1 MKRLT
6 AIFALALAACAFAA
20 PKVKAPPSFAKDGEL
35 LLEPTYC
42 CCSVE
47 FGADKPIEGLAL
59 EWRSRGTRDPTGG
72 RGATALPSGHA
83 GRVTVVRIAAFP
95 VISVVP
101 IRGRMG
107 SQKGIRR

>member
-6 AIFALALAACAFAA
+6 AILVLMCAACAFAA
-20 PKVKAPPSFAKDGEL
+20 PKAKAPPSFAKDGEL

-47 FGADKPIEGLAL
+47 FGADKPIEGLTL

-72 RGATALPSGHA
+72 RGATALP
-83 GRVTVVRIAAFP
+83 
-95 VISVVP
+95 
-101 IRGRMG
+101 
-107 SQKGIRR
+107 